1 MYQVNPII
9 GPSGSGLNCFTKLGC
24 NPCWAWVGSNRCH
37 WSIVISLAAMANR
50 RGMTTRRGVS
60 IVTSRFGSV
69 GAALRSEAL
78 RLLEQG
84 READTVGFLGPEPP
98 PTERSSESGAH
109 GEPNPDA
116 AETNHVGKYRI
127 VRRFSEVSGQAA
139 AYQACDPDLD
149 RHVVVQR
156 YHGLT
161 GEVEEGRALARVSS
175 PYVARCHGV
184 ERIDVE
190 AYLVVEYVPGRNLA
204 EDRRDG
210 PLDLAEVVRI
220 LTQLAERVAAVHAR
234 GMIHR

>member
-1 MYQVNPII
+1 
-9 GPSGSGLNCFTKLGC
+9 
-24 NPCWAWVGSNRCH
+24 
-37 WSIVISLAAMANR
+37 MANR

-116 AETNHVGKYRI
+116 AETNHVGKMSDRAPI
-127 VRRFSEVSGQAA
+127 LRSQWPGGCVSGLRSRSGPPRRSAA
-139 AYQACDPDLD
+139 LPRSD
-149 RHVVVQR
+149 RR
-156 YHGLT
+156 
-161 GEVEEGRALARVSS
+161 GRGRPSPGS
-175 PYVARCHGV
+175 RQQPYVARCHGV